1 MRALLADTRPLR
13 VPDFRRLWTAW
24 AVANVGQQMTSVA
37 VSLQVWYLTHSP
49 LALGAVGVCQFVPLV
64 LLGLYGGA
72 LSDAHDRRRIGL
84 LASLGLMGCSV
95 VLLMQALANL
105 QQTTLLFAVVAL
117 QSASFAIGNPARQAM
132 IPRLIGRDLLP
143 AANALGMVSFNTGM
157 TVGPLIAGALIA
169 ATDNIALVYA
179 VDIIAFT
186 TVLYATFKLPAMPP
200 LTDGGVAPKRAGLGS
215 IVEGLSFLKGRTN
228 LQVSLLIDVI
238 AMVLGMPRALFPAIA
253 DTWFNAG
260 GSQARV
266 SALVGMFTA
275 AIAIGAVLAGLLSGP
290 LQRVHRHGRAVT
302 LAVVAWGLAIAVFG
316 VSRSLVLSLVCLAAA
331 GAADTVSAVF
341 RSTML
346 QSAAPDEYRGR
357 LQGVFTVVVAGG
369 PRLGDLE
376 AGAVAA
382 AFGLL
387 ASVLSGGVGCVV
399 LAALLVVWRRGFW
412 HYDSRNPTP

>member
-1 MRALLADTRPLR
+1 VRSLLADTRPLR
-13 VPDFRRLWTAW
+13 VPEFRRLWTAW

-49 LALGAVGVCQFVPLV
+49 LAVGTIGVCQFVPLL

-84 LASLGLMGCSV
+84 IASLGLMACSV
-95 VLLMQALANL
+95 VLLVQALVSLNS
-105 QQTTLLFAVVAL
+105 TSVLFAVVAL
-117 QSASFAIGNPARQAM
+117 QSASFALGNPARQAM

-179 VDIIAFT
+179 VDIVAFT
-186 TVLYATFKLPAMPP
+186 TVLYATAKLPAMPP
-200 LTDGGVAPKRAGLGS
+200 LNDSGDAPKRAGLAS

-260 GSQARV
+260 GSQERV
-266 SALVGMFTA
+266 GALVGVFTA
-275 AIAIGAVLAGLLSGP
+275 AIAVGAVLAGLFSGK

-302 LAVVAWGLAIAVFG
+302 IAVLLWGASIAVFG
-316 VSRSLVLSLVCLAAA
+316 FSRWLPLSLLCLAAA

-376 AGAVAA
+376 AGAVAT

-387 ASVLSGGVGCVV
+387 ASVVSGGLGCVA
-399 LAALLVVWRRGFW
+399 LAAALVLWRPGFW
-412 HYDSRNPTP
+412 HYDARDPKP